1 MSFLNKVNWKHY
13 ESYFKDYKIGDPK
26 VANELLRKDG
36 QKDLLRELVSKEKDR
51 IWSFSTNPIKSVK
64 ELQLATELVIKTLN
78 DWDSNFIRDINE
90 RDNTL
95 SAKQSAILL
104 RIINSIN
111 VGCYY
116 NNINRQ
122 KFWEMVPKD
131 DIKLIST
138 KTINKDEVTEETF
151 TDETKIIADFKIIK
165 DNFDD
170 IMECKLLDHQ
180 ILSVNFL
187 ITRPNGCGIVASSVG
202 TGKTIVGLSYGEF
215 LISQG
220 LIDKIVVIAPLI
232 MKSVWKSEIL
242 KHTINKDLSKY
253 EIYNYESILSKKFTN
268 TENSLVLLD
277 ESHKLK
283 NSNAKRFKEFIKYK
297 WKYVVPLSAT
307 IVSNKLSELDAI
319 FKLMGSRAPVKKG
332 EINLSAMSEH
342 LIRVPKSSMNLP
354 TLTIKEVGLDYD
366 NFEEYK
372 MFEDDLLDEIK
383 KDKET
388 ALKEGIRPPNELVK
402 LLRLN
407 QASSNRNIIFQNKIH
422 IKEQIKF
429 KALMEIIEE
438 YDESEQFIIW
448 SNFVPNIKELY
459 DELSEYFS
467 VGLIY
472 GEVKQSDRDIIIE
485 DFKIG
490 KYKIILANPSTMN
503 CGITLTN
510 SRLMIFY
517 DRDFSSIKFIQSLGR
532 SHRYSQTRDCIVYNL
547 FYNDT
552 IEERIIEV
560 LKKKEE
566 MINDILENGTSTE
579 DIKIGL
585 SELYKE

>member
-1 MSFLNKVNWKHY
+1 M
-13 ESYFKDYKIGDPK
+13 IDPK
-26 VANELLRKDG
+26 TANEILRKDEH
-36 QKDLLRELVSKEKDR
+36 KDLLRELVAKEKDR
-51 IWSFSTNPIKSVK
+51 IWSFSTNPVKSVK
-64 ELQLATELVIKTLN
+64 ELQQATELVTKTLN
-78 DWDSNFIRDINE
+78 DWDCTFLRDVNE
-90 RDNTL
+90 RDGIL

-104 RIINSIN
+104 RIINSVN

-122 KFWEMVPKD
+122 KFWEMIPKD
-131 DIKLIST
+131 EIKLVSNR
-138 KTINKDEVTEETF
+138 TINQDEVTEETF
-151 TDETKIIADFKIIK
+151 TDETRIIADFKMLK
-165 DNFDD
+165 DNFDN

-180 ILSVNFL
+180 IMSVNFL
-187 ITRPNGCGIVASSVG
+187 MTRPNGCGIVASATG
-202 TGKTIVGLSYGEF
+202 CGKTVVGLTYAEELLYQGK
-215 LISQG
+215 ISKV
-220 LIDKIVVIAPLI
+220 IVIAPLI

-242 KHTINKDLSKY
+242 KHTKNKDLSKY

-268 TENSLVLLD
+268 TEQSLVILD
-277 ESHKLK
+277 EAHRLK
-283 NSNAKRFKEFIKYK
+283 GTNTKRFKEFIKYK
-297 WKYVVPLSAT
+297 WGYVVPMSAT

-319 FKLMGSRAPVKKG
+319 FKLMGSRAPVKRG

-342 LIRVPKSSMNLP
+342 LVRVPKSAMQLP

-366 NFEEYK
+366 NFKEYK

-383 KDKET
+383 KDKEM

-407 QASSNRNIIFQNKIH
+407 QVSSNRNIIFQNKVNIS
-422 IKEQIKF
+422 EQNKF
-429 KALMEIIEE
+429 KALMEIIDEH
-438 YDESEQFIIW
+438 DESEQFIIW
-448 SNFVPNIKELY
+448 SNFVPNIKELHS
-459 DELSEYFS
+459 ELSEYFS

-472 GEVKQSDRDIIIE
+472 GDIKQSDRDKIIE

-503 CGITLTN
+503 CGVTITE

-517 DRDFSSIKFIQSLGR
+517 DRDFSSIKFIQALGR

-560 LKKKEE
+560 LKKKES

>member
-1 MSFLNKVNWKHY
+1 MSFLNKLNWKHY
-13 ESYFKDYKIGDPK
+13 ESYFKDMGVRDAKSG
-26 VANELLRKDG
+26 NEALRLDKNR
-36 QKDLLRELVSKEKDR
+36 DLLRELVAKEKDR
-51 IWSFSTNPIKSVK
+51 VWSFQSNPVRTIK
-64 ELQLATELVIKTLN
+64 ELQQATELVTKTLN
-78 DWDSNFIRDINE
+78 DWDGTFLRDINE
-90 RDNTL
+90 RDGTP

-104 RIINSIN
+104 RIINSVN

-122 KFWEMVPKD
+122 KFWEMIPKD
-131 DIKLIST
+131 EIKLVSN
-138 KTINKDEVTEETF
+138 KTINHNEVTEETF
-151 TDETKIIADFKIIK
+151 TDETKIIADFKILK
-165 DNFDD
+165 EEFDD
-170 IMECKLLDHQ
+170 IMESKLLDHQ
-180 ILSVNFL
+180 VLTVNFL
-187 ITRPNGCGIVASSVG
+187 MTRPTGCGIVASATG
-202 TGKTIVGLSYGEF
+202 TGKTIVGLSYAET
-215 LISQG
+215 LLSQNK
-220 LIDKIVVIAPLI
+220 IDKVIVIAPLI

-242 KHTINKDLSKY
+242 KHTKNKDLSKY

-268 TENSLVLLD
+268 TERSLVLLD
-277 ESHKLK
+277 EAHKLK
-283 NSNAKRFKEFIKYK
+283 ASTTKRFKAFTKYK
-297 WKYVVPLSAT
+297 WGYVVPMSAT

-319 FKLMGSRAPVKKG
+319 FKLMGQRAPVKKG

-342 LIRVPKSSMNLP
+342 LIRVPKSAMQLP

-366 NFEEYK
+366 NFKEYK

-383 KDKET
+383 KDKEM

-407 QASSNRNIIFQNKIH
+407 QVSSNRNIIFQNKVH
-422 IKEQIKF
+422 ISEQTKF

-438 YDESEQFIIW
+438 YDDSEQFIIW
-448 SNFVPNIKELY
+448 SNFVPTIKELY

-472 GEVKQSDRDIIIE
+472 GDVKQEQRDKIIE
-485 DFKIG
+485 DYKKGIH
-490 KYKIILANPSTMN
+490 KIILANPSTMN
-503 CGITLTN
+503 AGITVTE

-517 DRDFSSIKFIQSLGR
+517 DRDFSSIKFIQSIGR

-547 FYNDT
+547 FYTDT

-566 MINDILENGTSTE
+566 MINNILENGTSTE